1 VQLRD
6 LGEFGLI
13 ARIER
18 AAQRE
23 ARRASRRRGGGGRR
37 GRGGAVSLGIGDDAA
52 LLRLRSGEE
61 VAVSVDALVE
71 DVHFHFA
78 DESARNIGRRAIV
91 AGLSDLAAMGARPLG
106 CVVGLAAPPSLDLA
120 RFDALAAGMLAE
132 AARHEAPVC
141 GGNLTR
147 ARETSLHVTVLGAVR
162 RGRAMTRAGTRAG
175 DRVFVTGA
183 LGRSA
188 LARARAERT
197 GARVRHLPQPRLE
210 AGRRLARLPGLVAC
224 IDVSD
229 GLRADLG
236 HLLGPGL
243 GLDLDPDRVPLA
255 RGVASGARQLG
266 LDPLELACGGGEDY
280 ELLFTLRGRPPAEAA
295 LAKRLGLPVRCLGV
309 VERGAGVGGRGRAG
323 WRHF

>member
-6 LGEFGLI
+6 LGEFSLI

-23 ARRASRRRGGGGRR
+23 AHRASGRR
-37 GRGGAVSLGIGDDAA
+37 GPGARGAVSLGIGDDAA
-52 LLRLRSGEE
+52 LLRVRSGEE

-71 DVHFHFA
+71 DVHFRFA
-78 DESARNIGRRAIV
+78 NESPRNIGRRAIV
-91 AGLSDLAAMGARPLG
+91 SGLSDLAAMGARPLG
-106 CVVGLAAPPSLDLA
+106 CVVGLAAPPSLDLG
-120 RFDALAAGMLAE
+120 RFDGLAAGMLAE
-132 AARHEAPVC
+132 AQLHGAPIC

-147 ARETSLHVTVLGAVR
+147 ARETSLHVTVLGAVA
-162 RGRAMTRAGTRAG
+162 RGRAMTRAGTRVG
-175 DRVFVTGA
+175 DLVFVTGA

-188 LARARAERT
+188 LARVRAEHL
-197 GARVRHLPQPRLE
+197 GARMRHVPQPRLE

-236 HLLGPGL
+236 HLLGP
-243 GLDLDPDRVPLA
+243 DLALELEPRRVPLG
-255 RGVASGARQLG
+255 RGVAAGARRLG
-266 LDPLELACGGGEDY
+266 LDPLELACSGGEDY
-280 ELLFTLRGRPPAEAA
+280 ELLFTLRGRPPAAEA
-295 LAKRLGLPVRCLGV
+295 LAKRLGLPVSCLGV
-309 VERGAGVGGRGRAG
+309 VEAGSGAGGSESAG